1 MPEATEVATR
11 PSRAGVET
19 KIVQLI
25 VFRLGDEEFGVEIGE
40 VREIIRTGTV
50 TPIPDSPG
58 FIKGVINVRGE
69 IVATIDLKTRFLL
82 PTDKGAESRHTIITE
97 QEKNV
102 FGLMVDEVTE
112 VLRIPETE
120 VKAAPELVT
129 KIHQEYVSGVV
140 TMSNRLIILIEL
152 AKVLSEEELTR
163 LTETERSQRA
173 ITERKAKAAAAQA
186 AKAEQTPPQGSHAA
200 PPEAKKT
207 GKRGKSFSRLVKEG
221 VA

>member
-1 MPEATEVATR
+1 MPEATDVAAR
-11 PSRAGVET
+11 PSRTGAEA

-40 VREIIRTGTV
+40 VREIIRTGAV
-50 TPIPDSPG
+50 TPIPDSPE

-82 PTDKGAESRHTIITE
+82 PTDEGAESRHTIITE

-102 FGLMVDEVTE
+102 FGLMVDEVAE

-140 TMSNRLIILIEL
+140 TMSNRLIILVDL

-163 LTETERSQRA
+163 LTEAQRSQRA
-173 ITERKAKAAAAQA
+173 IVERKAKAVAARAT
-186 AKAEQTPPQGSHAA
+186 KVEEQPPQEGQSAT
-200 PPEAKKT
+200 PESKKK
-207 GKRGKSFSRLVKEG
+207 GKRGKN
-221 VA
+221 